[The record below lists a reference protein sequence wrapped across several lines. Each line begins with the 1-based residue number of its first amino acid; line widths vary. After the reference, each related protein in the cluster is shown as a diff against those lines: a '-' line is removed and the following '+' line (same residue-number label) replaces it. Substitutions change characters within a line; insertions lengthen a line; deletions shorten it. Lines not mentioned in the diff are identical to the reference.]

1 MEGRSRKRG
10 RRVRRKRMWTAA
22 LILTAL
28 LLLGGGYLVARK
40 RTESRYDQ
48 DAVDLSLVER
58 PKTKEE
64 LQLEVQRA
72 SERSSFRFQM
82 NSEPVLRLSSGPDEP
97 DPKPDKSADKS
108 KLSSETDGPD
118 TVNWSIINS
127 IENRADMEVYI
138 HLDDGRELYHSR
150 RLKPGQSEFSG
161 CPEIE
166 LEPGE
171 YHAIATAYVLET
183 GTESIVGTVT
193 TELRLEVKH
202 RVHESI

>member
-127 IENRADMEVYI
+127 IENRADGGL
-138 HLDDGRELYHSR
+138 HPPGRW
-150 RLKPGQSEFSG
+150 K
-161 CPEIE
+161 
-166 LEPGE
+166 
-171 YHAIATAYVLET
+171 
-183 GTESIVGTVT
+183 GT
-193 TELRLEVKH
+193 LP
-202 RVHESI
+202 

>member
-10 RRVRRKRMWTAA
+10 RRVRRKRMWTVA

-40 RTESRYDQ
+40 RTESRYDK

-72 SERSSFRFQM
+72 SERSSFHFQM
-82 NSEPVLRLSSGPDEP
+82 NSEPVLRLSSG
-97 DPKPDKSADKS
+97 ADA
-108 KLSSETDGPD
+108 PD

-127 IENRADMEVYI
+127 IENKADMEVYV
-138 HLDDGRELYHSR
+138 HLSDGREIYHSK
-150 RLKPGQSEFSG
+150 RLQPGQSELSG

-183 GTESIVGTVT
+183 GTESVVGTVT
-193 TELRLEVKH
+193 TEFQLDVKN

>member
-28 LLLGGGYLVARK
+28 LLLGGEYLVARK

-127 IENRADMEVYI
+127 IENRADMELYI

-150 RLKPGQSEFSG
+150 RLKPGQSELSG

-183 GTESIVGTVT
+183 GTESVVGTVT
-193 TELRLEVKH
+193 NELRLEVKN

>member
-1 MEGRSRKRG
+1 
-10 RRVRRKRMWTAA
+10 MWTAA
-22 LILTAL
+22 LILTSL
-28 LLLGGGYLVARK
+28 LLLGGGYLVTRR

-58 PKTKEE
+58 LKTKEE

-82 NSEPVLRLSSGPDEP
+82 NSEPVLRLSSGADEP

-108 KLSSETDGPD
+108 KLSSETDGPGA
-118 TVNWSIINS
+118 VNWSIINS

-150 RLKPGQSEFSG
+150 RLKPGQSELSG

-183 GTESIVGTVT
+183 GTESVVGTVT

>member
-1 MEGRSRKRG
+1 
-10 RRVRRKRMWTAA
+10 MWTAA

-150 RLKPGQSEFSG
+150 RLKPGQSELSG

-183 GTESIVGTVT
+183 GTESVVGTVT
-193 TELRLEVKH
+193 TELRLEVKN